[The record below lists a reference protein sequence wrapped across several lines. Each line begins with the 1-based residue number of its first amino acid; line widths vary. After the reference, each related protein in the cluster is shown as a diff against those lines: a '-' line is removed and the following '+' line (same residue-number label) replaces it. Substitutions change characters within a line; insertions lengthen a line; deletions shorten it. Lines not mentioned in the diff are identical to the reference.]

1 MKTSTILLLIF
12 SFIVLF
18 ESINAADKNDNPL
31 ASSGFD
37 QKIIEETLKSLG
49 YSYKPSKAF
58 TAVLMVYMVL
68 IIVGAILVLVLIKP
82 KIDK

>member
-12 SFIVLF
+12 SFIILF
-18 ESINAADKNDNPL
+18 ESINTVGNGAGNNLPTDSQL
-31 ASSGFD
+31 L
-37 QKIIEETLKSLG
+37 EEMLK
-49 YSYKPSKAF
+49 SYKPSKAF

-68 IIVGAILVLVLIKP
+68 IIVGAILVLVIIKP

>member
-18 ESINAADKNDNPL
+18 ESINAAGKDDNPL
-31 ASSGFD
+31 AVSGLD
-37 QKIIEETLKSLG
+37 EKMIEEALKSLG

>member
-12 SFIVLF
+12 SFIILF
-18 ESINAADKNDNPL
+18 ESINTAGN
-31 ASSGFD
+31 G
-37 QKIIEETLKSLG
+37 EENSLPTDSKLLEEMLKSLG

-68 IIVGAILVLVLIKP
+68 IIVGAILVLVIIKP

>member
-12 SFIVLF
+12 SFIILF
-18 ESINAADKNDNPL
+18 ESINTADNKNSAA
-31 ASSGFD
+31 SGLPSD
-37 QKIIEETLKSLG
+37 EKIMDELLKSLG

>member
-12 SFIVLF
+12 SFIILF
-18 ESINAADKNDNPL
+18 ESITTANQAT
-31 ASSGFD
+31 SSLPTD
-37 QKIIEETLKSLG
+37 EKLLEEMLKSLG

-58 TAVLMVYMVL
+58 TAVLLVYMVL

>member
-12 SFIVLF
+12 SFIILF
-18 ESINAADKNDNPL
+18 ESITAANQ
-31 ASSGFD
+31 ATSSLPTD
-37 QKIIEETLKSLG
+37 EKLLEEMLKSLG

-58 TAVLMVYMVL
+58 TAVLLVYMVL

>member
-12 SFIVLF
+12 SFIILF
-18 ESINAADKNDNPL
+18 ESINTAGNGAENSLPTDSKL
-31 ASSGFD
+31 L
-37 QKIIEETLKSLG
+37 EEMLKSLG

-68 IIVGAILVLVLIKP
+68 IIVGAILVLVIIKP

>member
-12 SFIVLF
+12 SFIILF
-18 ESINAADKNDNPL
+18 ESINTVGNGAENSLPTDRKL
-31 ASSGFD
+31 L
-37 QKIIEETLKSLG
+37 EEMLKSLG

-68 IIVGAILVLVLIKP
+68 IIVGAILVLVIIKP

>member
-1 MKTSTILLLIF
+1 MDEL
-12 SFIVLF
+12 
-18 ESINAADKNDNPL
+18 
-31 ASSGFD
+31 
-37 QKIIEETLKSLG
+37 LKSLG

>member
-1 MKTSTILLLIF
+1 MKTSMIFLLIF
-12 SFIVLF
+12 SFIILF
-18 ESINAADKNDNPL
+18 ESIIAANQATSTLPTDEKLLEDM
-31 ASSGFD
+31 
-37 QKIIEETLKSLG
+37 LKSLG

-58 TAVLMVYMVL
+58 TAVLLVYMVL

>member
-12 SFIVLF
+12 SFIILF
-18 ESINAADKNDNPL
+18 ESINTAENGAGNSLPTDSQYL
-31 ASSGFD
+31 
-37 QKIIEETLKSLG
+37 EEMLKSLG

>member
-12 SFIVLF
+12 SFIILF
-18 ESINAADKNDNPL
+18 ESINTAGKNTAP
-31 ASSGFD
+31 S
-37 QKIIEETLKSLG
+37 EEKLMEDMLKSLG

>member
-12 SFIVLF
+12 SFIILF
-18 ESINAADKNDNPL
+18 ESITAANQATSNLPTDEKLLEDMLN
-31 ASSGFD
+31 
-37 QKIIEETLKSLG
+37 SLG

-58 TAVLMVYMVL
+58 TAVLLVYMVL

>member
-12 SFIVLF
+12 SFIILF
-18 ESINAADKNDNPL
+18 ESINTAGNGAGNSLPTDIQL
-31 ASSGFD
+31 L
-37 QKIIEETLKSLG
+37 EEMLKSLG

-68 IIVGAILVLVLIKP
+68 IFVGAILVLVLIKP

>member
-12 SFIVLF
+12 SFIILF
-18 ESINAADKNDNPL
+18 ESINTVGNGAGNNLPTDNQL
-31 ASSGFD
+31 L
-37 QKIIEETLKSLG
+37 EEMLKSLG